1 MDQMDRFDEE
11 LRARAKKEPFPL
23 PEDYAGRVFRTCAAL
38 EETDMSMSNKS
49 KTKRAARY
57 GGWIAAALALFMD
70 RLHRRFKNERAV
82 RRRFEL

>member
-38 EETDMSMSNKS
+38 EETDM
-49 KTKRAARY
+49 RA
-57 GGWIAAALALFMD
+57 
-70 RLHRRFKNERAV
+70 
-82 RRRFEL
+82 

>member
-38 EETDMSMSNKS
+38 EEADMNMSNKS
-49 KTKRAARY
+49 KTRRAARY
-57 GGWIAAALALFMD
+57 GGWIAAAL
-70 RLHRRFKNERAV
+70 
-82 RRRFEL
+82 